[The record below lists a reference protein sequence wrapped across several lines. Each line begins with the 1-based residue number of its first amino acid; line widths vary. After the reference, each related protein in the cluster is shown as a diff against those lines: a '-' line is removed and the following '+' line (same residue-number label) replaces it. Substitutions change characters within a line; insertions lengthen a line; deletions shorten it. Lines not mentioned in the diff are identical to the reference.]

1 MLQYFPLT
9 LKTIN
14 SNVQKIGEV
23 TDSAI
28 QRIESDVSL
37 PAETADQRIDLLQ
50 ILEMELISTIKALQN
65 VITVSNLTTIPS
77 GFLGGKVIDTNE
89 NASNLKTFG
98 TLFLGDLLSD
108 AFTFMVTGNSF
119 TKAQKHL
126 KSRLLGGETIQ
137 QKFTDLKFQYEDLW
151 LKGIISE
158 DELDKAIVSI
168 MIVAQQYNTVVRMSN
183 FAQFASGIA
192 NGYHGYKRNN
202 DSLGYGLAWALTGTL
217 GLGLALEQ
225 GYAKPL

>member
-14 SNVQKIGEV
+14 SDVQKIGEI

-28 QRIESDVSL
+28 QRIESDPSL
-37 PAETADQRIDLLQ
+37 PAESADQRIDLLQ
-50 ILEMELISTIKALQN
+50 TLEMELISTIKALQTL
-65 VITVSNLTTIPS
+65 IIVSNLTTTPS

-98 TLFLGDLLSD
+98 TLVLGNLIAD
-108 AFTFMVTGNSF
+108 AVTILVTGDDYRRAR
-119 TKAQKHL
+119 KQIA
-126 KSRLLGGETIQ
+126 SRLKGDESINSKFIQ
-137 QKFTDLKFQYEDLW
+137 LLVDYEMLAMEN
-151 LKGIISE
+151 IIS
-158 DELDKAIVSI
+158 DEQFAQVESSI
-168 MIVAQQYNTVVRMSN
+168 KRLVNQYNTIIRVVN
-183 FAQFASGIA
+183 FASLASSIA